1 MATLPSNHNR
11 SIGKIG
17 EDTAVEYIENRGY
30 KIIDRNYTS
39 RWGEIDIISEK
50 DGVLVFVEVK
60 TKIGDKYGAPWES
73 VTFFKYQK
81 LKRSIQ
87 YYITSNK
94 HSNRKCRID
103 VCGVLLNPD
112 LTVESVKLY
121 EGR

>member
-1 MATLPSNHNR
+1 MATLPSNHNL

-17 EDTAVEYIENRGY
+17 EDTAAEYIENHGY
-30 KIIDRNYTS
+30 RIIDRNYTS

-73 VTFFKYQK
+73 VTFYKYQK

-94 HSNRKCRID
+94 LNYRKCRID

>member
-1 MATLPSNHNR
+1 MATMPTNHNR

-30 KIIDRNYTS
+30 KVIDRNYTS

-94 HSNRKCRID
+94 NSNRKCRID

>member
-1 MATLPSNHNR
+1 MAPLPSYHNR

>member
-103 VCGVLLNPD
+103 VCGVLLNSD

>member
-1 MATLPSNHNR
+1 MATLTSNHNR

-30 KIIDRNYTS
+30 QVIDRNYTS

>member
-30 KIIDRNYTS
+30 KVIDRNYTS

-94 HSNRKCRID
+94 NSNRKCRID

>member
-30 KIIDRNYTS
+30 KVIDRNYTS